1 MHLDSPKCILQ
12 SLGQHLNLK
21 KKKNDRYAKKEEKIQ
36 SYKMIN

>member
-21 KKKNDRYAKKEEKIQ
+21 KKNDRYAKKEEKIQ